1 MKFSESWLREW
12 VDPKASSEELG
23 ERLTMAGLELDG
35 MDAAAPALEGVVVA
49 RIDEAQPH
57 PDADKLQVC
66 QVNLGK
72 DNTKQI
78 VCGASNAREGLVT
91 ALATEGTMLPSGMK
105 IEGAKLRGVESFGML
120 CSSNELGLDE
130 ESEGIIELDGSL
142 IIGESLAS
150 ALNLEDTVFD
160 IDLTPNRS
168 DCLCI
173 EGVAREVSAL
183 YQLAVNVPAISTPK
197 EVIDDQ
203 FPVEVSN
210 PQQCPRYCGRIIK
223 YVNANAATPIWM
235 RERLR
240 RAGIRCIS
248 IIVDVCNYVML
259 ELGQP
264 MHAFDLEKLND
275 KIIIRM
281 AQAGEKLVLLDGK
294 EVQLN
299 KDNLIIADQK
309 SPLAIA
315 GIMGGEH
322 SAVQASTTQIFLESA
337 YFNPLAIAGKA
348 RQFGLHTESSHR
360 FERGVDSELPMRA
373 MKRATELITQY
384 AGGEVAPAVEVVND
398 QYLPERKQISLSVR
412 KVSSVLGIE
421 ISQAEIVAILES
433 LACSVTVTSDDI
445 VTVIPPSYRFDI
457 SIEVDLVE
465 EIARMCGYDKFPTQ
479 SLPIESV
486 SAGTNQKSDSVYL
499 LQQDL
504 MALGYNEAVTFSFTT
519 FDNCGLF
526 DQGQPKQLA
535 NPISADLSNMR
546 TSLWPALCEAAGYNL
561 KRQHSTIRLFEVG
574 RKYLAKSSGLEQT
587 DVLAGVAVGEAQ
599 PRQWAVSSRS
609 IDFYDLKGDITQL
622 LEKAGLEGKIS
633 FSPCQSIGLHPG
645 KTAEILIDDKSVG
658 ILGALH
664 PNVAKI
670 LDLSNRE
677 TLVFELKIDDILL
690 NIPRNS
696 FELWSK
702 FPQVRRDLSLTLD
715 QEIPAQDLLNAIY
728 SLELQELQ
736 EIVIFSVY
744 QGEGVPS
751 GAKSVSLGLIL
762 QDFSSTLTEQ
772 QIEQIMTNIIS
783 HLADTFNAELRST

>member
-12 VDPKASSEELG
+12 IDPKASSEELG

-35 MDAAAPALEGVVVA
+35 IDAAAPSLEGVVVA
-49 RIDEAQPH
+49 RIDEAKPH

-78 VCGASNAREGLVT
+78 VCGASNARVGLVT
-91 ALATEGTMLPSGMK
+91 ALATEGAVLPSGMK
-105 IEGAKLRGVESFGML
+105 IEGATLRGVDSFGML
-120 CSSNELGLDE
+120 CSSSELGLDE
-130 ESEGIIELDGSL
+130 ESEGIIELDDSL
-142 IIGESLAS
+142 IIGDSLAL
-150 ALNLEDTVFD
+150 ALNLNDTVFD

-168 DCLCI
+168 DCLSI

-183 YQLAVNVPAISTPK
+183 YQLAVNVPTISTPK

-203 FPVEVSN
+203 FPVEVAN

-223 YVNANAATPIWM
+223 NVNANAATPIWM

-248 IIVDVCNYVML
+248 IIVDACNYVML

-275 KIIIRM
+275 KIIVRM

-322 SAVQASTTQIFLESA
+322 SAVQASTTEIFLESA
-337 YFNPLAIAGKA
+337 YFDSLAIAGKA

-360 FERGVDSELPMRA
+360 FERGVDSDLPMRA
-373 MKRATELITQY
+373 MQRATELITQY
-384 AGGEVAPAVEVVND
+384 AGGEVAPVIEVVND
-398 QYLPERKQISLSVR
+398 QFLPEREQISLSVE

-421 ISQAEIVAILES
+421 ISRSEIVAILES
-433 LACSVTVTSDDI
+433 LACSVTTSSDDI
-445 VTVIPPSYRFDI
+445 VAVIPPSYRFDI
-457 SIEVDLVE
+457 SIEVDLIE

-479 SLPIESV
+479 SLPIESI
-486 SAGTNQKSDSVYL
+486 SAGTNQKSDSVYS

-574 RKYLAKSSGLEQT
+574 RKYLAKPSGLEQT

-633 FSPCQSIGLHPG
+633 FSACQSIGLHPG
-645 KTAEILIDDKSVG
+645 KTAEILIDGNSVG

-664 PNVAKI
+664 PNVAKK

-677 TLVFELKIDDILL
+677 ILVFELKIDDILL
-690 NIPRNS
+690 NIPLNS

-728 SLELQELQ
+728 SLELRELQ
-736 EIVIFSVY
+736 EIVVFSVY